1 MKHKKLFLAL
11 FVGVFALSVSAN
23 AHHWHYRHSGLY
35 TALDIVNTFA
45 HVVDVITPRIVVSP
59 SCTTYTAPSCPTT
72 VYTAPTY
79 TAPVVTTPVVTAPVV
94 TYPTTTV
101 VPASTVYT
109 YPNYYGYGYYPYG
122 GYYRSYRPPIIHRP
136 PVPYYRPAPSFHG
149 GPHHGFHG
157 GPHHGFHR
165 PRH

>member
-11 FVGVFALSVSAN
+11 IVGTFVLSVSAH

-45 HVVDVITPRIVVSP
+45 HVVDAFTPRVVVSP
-59 SCTTYTAPSCPTT
+59 SCTTYAAPTCPTT

-79 TAPVVTTPVVTAPVV
+79 TAPTCTAPVV

-101 VPASTVYT
+101 IPTSTVYT
-109 YPNYYGYGYYPYG
+109 YPTYYEYSCYPYSS
-122 GYYRSYRPPIIHRP
+122 YYRSYYRPPIIHRP
-136 PVPYYRPAPSFHG
+136 PPPRPYFRPAPSFHG
-149 GPHHGFHG
+149 GPRPGFHG
-157 GPHHGFHR
+157 GPRPGFHG
-165 PRH
+165 PRR